1 MKNHTINGGLNMKP
15 TENYDQLMERFVKRI
30 IQLTSRKTELKDS
43 YDEYIKISED
53 IKRLEGSIHVVEYLR
68 SGKLPNDGNHTG
80 MKDHKPQ

>member
-1 MKNHTINGGLNMKP
+1 MKP

-30 IQLTSRKTELKDS
+30 IQLTSKRTELKDA
-43 YDEYIKISED
+43 YDEYIKIGED